1 MATRSTIAVEH
12 ADGRIDGRVT
22 QVYCHFDGY
31 PAHNGKILLEHYTDP
46 AKAAELVSHGAISIL
61 KPEIGVQRPFG
72 NPYNMFDNPVEY
84 HKFNEQYGNQCLF
97 YARDRGEKLQVNTYW
112 NFEMYSLSHPREEYA
127 YCLRQDGAWYVAAGG
142 RDFVDLASHYELAE
156 FDAD

>member
-12 ADGRIDGRVT
+12 ADGRIVGRVT

-46 AKAAELVSHGAISIL
+46 IKAAELVSHGAISVL
-61 KPEIGVQRPFG
+61 KPEIGVKRPFS
-72 NPYNMFDNPVEY
+72 NPGRYGSAEY
-84 HKFNEQYGNQCLF
+84 QEFNEQYGNQCLF
-97 YARDRGEKLQVNTYW
+97 YTRDRDERLQVNTYW

-127 YCLRQDGAWYVAAGG
+127 YCLRQDGKWYVAAGSG
-142 RDFVDLASHYELAE
+142 KFEELALHGELAE
-156 FDAD
+156 FDED